1 MQPGDNEPHPREGDP
16 VQETESTN
24 QASKILYRYLVK
36 DDNGDIV
43 EKEESPNPI
52 KVRMDDKAEGLT
64 DQIVLEVITTREVS
78 KSLSSI
84 FRKRPPYTVVKIHSQ
99 HLINALRQVI
109 RYYPGVNLSG
119 VPVTIQDPFMPL
131 VHYTKELE
139 EYKTNHPPGH
149 DEDLISTTNSHID
162 ILLGFLDQRLGQELQ
177 MERERHLRQPPVAT
191 FEYLWFLFRPGD
203 QVFDRDPD
211 PDTSGYRDEYEP
223 YVLSMIIPPK
233 IEITNYEF
241 LLWRIDDSGVGSCL
255 GPCEELREIDEFEGE
270 KEISSLAVCPRA
282 FLPNQLQVEEKF
294 IARGRKVVSLF
305 EPAYME
311 YTGRAHVPSIEVRS
325 SPSIDSV
332 LY

>member
-1 MQPGDNEPHPREGDP
+1 MQPGDNEPQPREGDP
-16 VQETESTN
+16 VQGTESTN

-78 KSLSSI
+78 KSLRSI
-84 FRKRPPYTVVKIHSQ
+84 FRKQPLHTVVKIHSQ

-109 RYYPGVNLSG
+109 RYYPGVSLSG
-119 VPVTIQDPFMPL
+119 VPVTIQYPFMPL

-139 EYKTNHPPGH
+139 QYKTNHPQGH

-162 ILLGFLDQRLGQELQ
+162 ILLGFLGQSLGQELL

-191 FEYLWFLFRPGD
+191 FEYLWLLFRPGD

-211 PDTSGYRDEYEP
+211 PDASGYREEYEP
-223 YVLSMIIPPK
+223 YVFSMIIPPEK
-233 IEITNYEF
+233 GVNIYEF
-241 LLWRIDDSGVGSCL
+241 LVWRIDSVGGSLL
-255 GPCEELREIDEFEGE
+255 GPHEGIREIDEFEGE
-270 KEISSLAVCPRA
+270 KEISSLAMCPRA
-282 FLPNQLQVEEKF
+282 FLPIHSQVEEKF

-305 EPAYME
+305 DPAYME
-311 YTGRAHVPSIEVRS
+311 YTGRAHGPSIEVRS
-325 SPSIDSV
+325 SPSIGSV
-332 LY
+332 LH